1 MSSVSVQPATN
12 QLAQLRQEFEACS
25 ALAGELTA
33 SVSERE
39 FAQRPVSGRWS
50 MAECLQHLTATT
62 QLYLP
67 ILESSLQNAPAGEG
81 PFKMDW
87 RGRLLKWVLEP
98 PYRSRVKTMAS
109 LEPRIE
115 DPNRVLPDFLTSQQQ
130 FISAMDAWQGR
141 SLDKVVITSPFN
153 KRLRYN
159 IYSLFNVV
167 AAHQRHHLWQA
178 QRAKDQI
185 KGK

>member
-12 QLAQLRQEFEACS
+12 QLAQLRHEFEACS
-25 ALAGELTA
+25 ALAVELTA
-33 SVSERE
+33 SVSEKE
-39 FAQRPVSGRWS
+39 FTQRPASDRWS
-50 MAECLQHLTATT
+50 VADCLQHLTATT
-62 QLYLP
+62 RLYLP
-67 ILESSLQNAPAGEG
+67 ILETSLQNAPSGAG

-109 LEPRIE
+109 LEPRID
-115 DPNRVLPDFLTSQQQ
+115 DPSRVLPDFLASQQQ
-130 FISAMDAWQGR
+130 LIGAMGAWQGR
-141 SLDKVVITSPFN
+141 DLGKVVITSPFS